1 MKKGGELHGLYN
13 LPALLIIFVLF
24 VGLAYLGVLLYNYP
38 IARYVSIGVVIIL
51 LLIFSKKIYIFCK
64 KLISKDIIK
73 TEKEDQKEEVT
84 SLEETASVEQQVVG
98 EENE

>member
-1 MKKGGELHGLYN
+1 MRKLEIL
-13 LPALLIIFVLF
+13 LPCLLIIFVLF

-73 TEKEDQKEEVT
+73 TEKEEQEEVT
-84 SLEETASVEQQVVG
+84 SLKEDNVPIEPQALG